1 MSEKFSKFDIVEFL
15 DDKETRQHYLN
26 EVIADGDLDE
36 FKRAIFYIA
45 KAEGIEKVAK
55 RANLNRE
62 SLYKIFKPNS
72 KPRFESIF
80 KILKALNLQTSFV
93 YKTS

>member
-93 YKTS
+93 YKAS

>member
-1 MSEKFSKFDIVEFL
+1 MSEKFSEFDIVEFL

-26 EVIADGDLDE
+26 EVIKDGDLDE

-55 RANLNRE
+55 KAKLNRE

-80 KILKALNLQTSFV
+80 KILKALNIKPTFAIQ
-93 YKTS
+93 

>member
-45 KAEGIEKVAK
+45 KAEHSERTAEVSNKFNQI
-55 RANLNRE
+55 
-62 SLYKIFKPNS
+62 
-72 KPRFESIF
+72 
-80 KILKALNLQTSFV
+80 
-93 YKTS
+93 